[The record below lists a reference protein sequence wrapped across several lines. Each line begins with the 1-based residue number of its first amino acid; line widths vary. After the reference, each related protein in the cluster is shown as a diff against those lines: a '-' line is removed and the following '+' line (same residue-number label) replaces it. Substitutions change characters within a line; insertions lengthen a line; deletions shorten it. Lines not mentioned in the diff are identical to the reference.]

1 MNTLLVP
8 IVCFLAYI
16 SIVIDGDSESSFRL
30 CWQLKRHT
38 ALHRGNPEDCADL
51 VSINDLLVITT
62 ADGFKV
68 LIFFGIYQLFLLFD
82 FALFHFVTDLFCSI
96 YVLYDDITISK
107 ISPA

>member
-1 MNTLLVP
+1 M
-8 IVCFLAYI
+8 
-16 SIVIDGDSESSFRL
+16 IDGDSESSFRL

-62 ADGFKV
+62 ANGFKV
-68 LIFFGIYQLFLLFD
+68 LIFFGMYQLILLFD

-96 YVLYDDITISK
+96 YVLYGDITISK